1 MRGRGEKERE
11 RERERERKRKAR
23 GKTLSISPLQIEDD
37 ILSRVMKETQE
48 RIRLFEESQR
58 RWQDQQQST
67 HMQSPPPLTQV
78 SKLVDKL
85 IVRIVD

>member
-1 MRGRGEKERE
+1 MH
-11 RERERERKRKAR
+11 
-23 GKTLSISPLQIEDD
+23 SSLQAEDD

-58 RWQDQQQST
+58 RWQDQQQPT

-78 SKLVDKL
+78 SYIIIRYYIQGFSSGGRGTSPLVTAPQHTHTRWL
-85 IVRIVD
+85 FVR